1 MNTVLVALVVAAA
14 ALMAMRLI
22 TPQALAAIRVRIQRR
37 KK

>member
-1 MNTVLVALVVAAA
+1 MNTVLVALVVAFA